1 MGVGEEGS
9 TQSSSISSP
18 SPTSS
23 SSFSSPTSSSSSK
36 VISSGSEI
44 DSKPMLSSESEGHVG
59 CSSCTQ
65 NIVFGSCK
73 EKVQLSSFLFS
84 IERAKTTYISD
95 SLLEIPPV
103 LLIST
108 QKPNQHTRIQ
118 PTHRHLPHSITMECF
133 QFRGTIRRTIMELDG
148 IQPST
153 NRIIRDTIP
162 ILASTFM
169 TQHA

>member
-1 MGVGEEGS
+1 LSS
-9 TQSSSISSP
+9 TAA
-18 SPTSS
+18 
-23 SSFSSPTSSSSSK
+23 TSSSSSK
-36 VISSGSEI
+36 SISSGSEI
-44 DSKPMLSSESEGHVG
+44 DSNPMLSSESQGHVG
-59 CSSCTQ
+59 CSFCTQ
-65 NIVFGSCK
+65 NIVLGSCK
-73 EKVQLSSFLFS
+73 EKVQVSSFLFS
-84 IERAKTTYISD
+84 IERAKKTYIGD

-133 QFRGTIRRTIMELDG
+133 QFRGTIRRTIMEFDG

-153 NRIIRDTIP
+153 NRIIRDTIS

-169 TQHA
+169 TQYA